1 MKFKE
6 KVWKYATV
14 IVVLLVLL
22 NPEMAE
28 LALFIDAVGLE
39 MFLMLLEVQ
48 IVVMFSLFFNTTIKS
63 AYIYV
68 KNLFLKLLPILSWES
83 IKENPGNLILVV
95 PSPAILMN
103 VMVVSTLLGIALFTK

>member
-1 MKFKE
+1 
-6 KVWKYATV
+6 
-14 IVVLLVLL
+14 
-22 NPEMAE
+22 MAE

-48 IVVMFSLFFNTTIKS
+48 IVVMFSLFFNKTIKS

-95 PSPAILMN
+95 PSPAILMH
-103 VMVVSTLLGIALFTK
+103 VMVVSTLLDIAFFTK